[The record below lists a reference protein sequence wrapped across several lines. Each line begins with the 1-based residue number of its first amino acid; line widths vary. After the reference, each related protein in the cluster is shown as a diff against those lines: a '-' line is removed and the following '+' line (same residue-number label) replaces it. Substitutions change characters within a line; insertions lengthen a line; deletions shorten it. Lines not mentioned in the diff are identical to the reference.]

1 MSARP
6 LIAIKTDKGYK
17 AIYNHFDG
25 DSLYP
30 ILTENYTDENKVKAL
45 IALGDISFLGE
56 EIGPHPSPKNAV
68 STPYTPTTSGAS
80 AKRNRRRN
88 KPNTTITRSPRT
100 RPWRNR
106 DGSPHRQI
114 TQGAHQGRGIHIRVR
129 PPFWRVGRIRIR
141 GRGPHPLTREKGIR
155 L

>member
-56 EIGPHPSPKNAV
+56 EIGPAP
-68 STPYTPTTSGAS
+68 
-80 AKRNRRRN
+80 
-88 KPNTTITRSPRT
+88 
-100 RPWRNR
+100 
-106 DGSPHRQI
+106 I
-114 TQGAHQGRGIHIRVR
+114 TQERSFNALHSDYFRG
-129 PPFWRVGRIRIR
+129 
-141 GRGPHPLTREKGIR
+141 LSKEEQEKEQAEYYHHT
-155 L
+155 LA